1 MYKLKISSRE
11 GGGRELMAGCS
22 GRSAPG
28 AIWFE
33 GPIMHEKI
41 NQSLAHSSHV
51 ETGNGRRQRG
61 RERQVDSVTAARM
74 PCEVPVEAA
83 NSRSTSPLPSDK
95 VGQRR
100 EHRRRER
107 LFCAVFVSQTNWL
120 TTLWRTCIRQTSP
133 TDGTQRYPSI
143 AAVAAA

>member
-1 MYKLKISSRE
+1 
-11 GGGRELMAGCS
+11 MAGCS

-61 RERQVDSVTAARM
+61 RERQVELG
-74 PCEVPVEAA
+74 PWGKLG
-83 NSRSTSPLPSDK
+83 RSAPLKDWE
-95 VGQRR
+95 G
-100 EHRRRER
+100 R
-107 LFCAVFVSQTNWL
+107 LDVL
-120 TTLWRTCIRQTSP
+120 
-133 TDGTQRYPSI
+133 
-143 AAVAAA
+143 

>member
-1 MYKLKISSRE
+1 
-11 GGGRELMAGCS
+11 MAGCS

-83 NSRSTSPLPSDK
+83 NSRSTSPLSSGK

-100 EHRRRER
+100 EYRRRER
-107 LFCAVFVSQTNWL
+107 LFFCRFCQSNQLVDNFLAHLHPPDESN
-120 TTLWRTCIRQTSP
+120 
-133 TDGTQRYPSI
+133 GRYP
-143 AAVAAA
+143 AVPIDRSGGSSVALCVELVKVGVG